1 MDPLNDTKRAVA
13 MQPRTSSASTTNG
26 ITIDARDFK
35 DVVFTA
41 LIAAIGASTTFTFK
55 LQDSDDG
62 TTWADVAG
70 AALPAALDST
80 VVNDVSAS
88 IKYRRHAGG
97 AKRFVRCVVTIAGTN
112 TAFYAIMAELRNP
125 AQAPV

>member
-1 MDPLNDTKRAVA
+1 MDPLTDTKRAVA
-13 MQPRTSSASTTNG
+13 MQPRSSSASTTNG
-26 ITIDARDFK
+26 FTIDARDFK

-41 LIAAIGASTTFTFK
+41 LITSIGAATTFTFK

-70 AALPAALDST
+70 AALPALLDAT
-80 VVNDVSAS
+80 VVNDVSPS

-97 AKRFVRCVVTIAGTN
+97 AKRFVRCVVIIAGTN
-112 TAFYAIMAELRNP
+112 SAFYGIVAELRNP